1 MMDSENKKDISAEDD
16 GRNSQSQGNQII
28 YLILNITFLFDL
40 LPANAIFHVFIT
52 LDSIHNQTPS
62 LDETVTFSVGDQAK
76 GNSETPNRDTDN
88 TIITDCDE
96 NAIVTAKE
104 LSETKE
110 LEVESEDKNNLCKL
124 QNSPPVINEENDITT
139 ERNPTSVA
147 EASMKTIRPTQSHPK
162 MSRMPQPPT
171 LFKVGR
177 TARSL
182 GSISSGAP
190 TENSNSTKINSEDE
204 NLYLN
209 GSSST
214 GASSSISVNK
224 RAGRSTPIVK
234 QINSQDS
241 LKGKTPQ
248 NLLISESPI
257 DSKGKFIVY
266 FNITCTMYKDKTCQV

>member
-1 MMDSENKKDISAEDD
+1 MDSETKKEIRAEDD
-16 GRNSQSQGNQII
+16 GRSRQSQGNQRIFSI
-28 YLILNITFLFDL
+28 SNNTFLFSLIRADS
-40 LPANAIFHVFIT
+40 IFHVLIF
-52 LDSIHNQTPS
+52 LDSIHDQRPC
-62 LDETVTFSVGDQAK
+62 LDEPVTFSVGDRAK
-76 GNSETPNRDTDN
+76 GDSETPNRDTN
-88 TIITDCDE
+88 NAIITDCDD
-96 NAIVTAKE
+96 NASRTAKE
-104 LSETKE
+104 LSEPKE
-110 LEVESEDKNNLCKL
+110 LEVGSEDKNNSCNI
-124 QNSPPVINEENDITT
+124 QSPIPGINDEQDITT
-139 ERNPTSVA
+139 ERNPTNAA
-147 EASMKTIRPTQSHPK
+147 EASLKTIRPTQSHPK

-190 TENSNSTKINSEDE
+190 TENSNNTKINAEDE

-224 RAGRSTPIVK
+224 RAGRCTPIVK

-257 DSKGKFIVY
+257 DSKGK
-266 FNITCTMYKDKTCQV
+266 CTV

>member
-1 MMDSENKKDISAEDD
+1 MLIS
-16 GRNSQSQGNQII
+16 
-28 YLILNITFLFDL
+28 
-40 LPANAIFHVFIT
+40 
-52 LDSIHNQTPS
+52 LDSIHNQTPC
-62 LDETVTFSVGDQAK
+62 LDESVEFSVGEQAK
-76 GNSETPNRDTDN
+76 SNSEVLNRDTDN

-96 NAIVTAKE
+96 NTSLTTKE
-104 LSETKE
+104 LSEPKE
-110 LEVESEDKNNLCKL
+110 IEVGSEDKNNSLKF
-124 QNSPPVINEENDITT
+124 QNPTPSINDEQDITT
-139 ERNPTSVA
+139 ERNPTNAA
-147 EASMKTIRPTQSHPK
+147 ETSLKTIRPTQSHPK

-190 TENSNSTKINSEDE
+190 TENSNNTKINAEDE

-214 GASSSISVNK
+214 VASSSISVNK
-224 RAGRSTPIVK
+224 RAGRCTPIVK

-257 DSKGKFIVY
+257 DSKGK
-266 FNITCTMYKDKTCQV
+266 CTV